1 MGNPLV
7 HFEFAGDD
15 PEALAEF
22 YRSMFDWKVEQWG
35 EGEMQYWMIETGSEP
50 GGGLMARQQPGQST
64 LMYFDVASIEEY
76 AKKAEAL
83 GGKVLAPKVAV
94 ADMGWFAL
102 IADPQGNTFGI
113 WEVSPDSQPPA
124 Q

>member
-1 MGNPLV
+1 MGQIAKTVFRILFALLSVFVVPLAV
-7 HFEFAGDD
+7 
-15 PEALAEF
+15 
-22 YRSMFDWKVEQWG
+22 QWWSVW
-35 EGEMQYWMIETGSEP
+35 YPGSEP